1 MTGYI
6 DAAPA
11 AWKHNLS
18 LSGVYRDRVPK
29 HESFELAAEGKVRH
43 WGQDFSFD
51 SPVSV
56 EVEANRAD
64 EYVILDI
71 TVSARV
77 STACSRCLE
86 PAGVAI
92 KGNLRYLFSL
102 RTYLESLGDEQNAP
116 DGDAGREEI
125 IPLASWDEAINV
137 GELAWETLITALP
150 GAALCS
156 DECKGLCPQCGANL
170 NKTVCGC
177 KTETGDPRFEA
188 LKELLDDE
196 A

>member
-6 DAAPA
+6 DAAPP
-11 AWKHNLS
+11 AWKHKLS

-29 HESFELAAEGKVRH
+29 QESLELTADGKVRH

-51 SPVSV
+51 SQVSV
-56 EVEANRAD
+56 EIEANRAD

-102 RTYLESLGDEQNAP
+102 RSYLESLGQEQNAQE
-116 DGDAGREEI
+116 GDAGRDEI

-156 DECKGLCPQCGANL
+156 DECNGLCPQCGADL
-170 NKTVCGC
+170 NKTACGC
-177 KTETGDPRFEA
+177 KKETGDPRFEA

>member
-6 DAAPA
+6 DAAPP
-11 AWKHNLS
+11 AWKHKLS
-18 LSGVYRDRVPK
+18 LSGVYRDRVTK
-29 HESFELAAEGKVRH
+29 KESLELTADGKVRH

-56 EVEANRAD
+56 EIEANRAD

-86 PAGVAI
+86 QAGVAI

-102 RTYLESLGDEQNAP
+102 RSYLESLGQEQNAAE
-116 DGDAGREEI
+116 GDAGREEI
-125 IPLASWDEAINV
+125 IPLASWDETINV

-150 GAALCS
+150 GAVLCS
-156 DECKGLCPQCGANL
+156 DECRGLCPQCGADL
-170 NKTVCGC
+170 NKGACGC
-177 KTETGDPRFEA
+177 KKETGDPRFEA